1 MPLTKRNTYKITN
14 RDGMEMNT
22 IVNQLTGWID
32 YLKNIKAEQHE
43 EFFKTIAEGKWSKAA
58 IIAHIFYWDRFF
70 YEKRLPAMLEGG
82 TLPSIDT
89 SYVEEMNN
97 KADKYAHSG
106 IQLSDLINKAIK
118 QREILVDSLKDQDLS
133 QTFIINDNKYTLESY
148 VKGEVEHDQH
158 HLKQLKG

>member
-1 MPLTKRNTYKITN
+1 
-14 RDGMEMNT
+14 
-22 IVNQLTGWID
+22 
-32 YLKNIKAEQHE
+32 
-43 EFFKTIAEGKWSKAA
+43 
-58 IIAHIFYWDRFF
+58 
-70 YEKRLPAMLEGG
+70 MLEGG
-82 TLPSIDT
+82 TLPSIDA